1 MSIRAINFLGFVMAG
16 FMGVPCRVCFAYLV
30 SMSLMTDV
38 AENFNQVGTAQHRV
52 RHLGLFVRGVVARLD
67 SIRYGAWGVRPSISS
82 TW

>member
-1 MSIRAINFLGFVMAG
+1 MAG